1 MSSHRR
7 HLAALSIACCALV
20 APSVASAAKPG
31 DTPADFPRSVAVA
44 AKVGDTPADFPRSL
58 AVAAKVGDTPADF
71 PQPVAF
77 GGPRVGHIPGVPVAF
92 GGPRAADTPRS
103 AAIVRPERAVV
114 RDVDETLPIVVSS
127 GALLLVLCGVG
138 LVLVRSG
145 VVRRWLPERTH

>member
-1 MSSHRR
+1 M
-7 HLAALSIACCALV
+7 
-20 APSVASAAKPG
+20 
-31 DTPADFPRSVAVA
+31 A

-58 AVAAKVGDTPADF
+58 AVAAKVGDRPADF

-77 GGPRVGHIPGVPVAF
+77 GGPRTGDIPGVPVAF
-92 GGPRAADTPRS
+92 GGPRAAETPRS
-103 AAIVRPERAVV
+103 TAIVRPERAVV

-127 GALLLVLCGVG
+127 GALLLVLCGFG